1 MSDGEMMHKDLLRI
15 SWRQLRERRLRSILT
30 ILAVAVGVTTII
42 SASAQVEGARVS
54 ILENLGKLG
63 PDSII
68 VTVRGRVPFTDIDV
82 ARIKSLYGVAKA
94 TPVLRMNVR
103 IPGMDTPV
111 ALVGISSRDLPDFLG
126 ELRLYEGGLYPDLP
140 TPQAVIGNK
149 IAIDEAGQIR
159 YREGQP
165 IVVQMGQRQ
174 LLFTVTGVLNTYGAA
189 GIFPPDTS
197 IFIPVEYYNNLVRG
211 VGYSVVL
218 VKAEDMEL
226 VDQVSETIG
235 EVFGGRAT
243 ITTIKHITE
252 TVTRITDQIN
262 FLLTA
267 IASTSFIAAGLGT
280 LNIMMISVLER
291 VREIGILKALGM
303 RDRGVLLIYVFQGL
317 LIGIFGSL
325 VGFAMGSIVAY
336 LIPGLISGMSQR
348 AGMAGEFPRLA
359 YSPIISP
366 SYLAVASLISIMVTL
381 LATAYPSWRASK
393 LKPVEALRYG

>member
-1 MSDGEMMHKDLLRI
+1 MMHKDLLRI